1 MKRIKKRLT
10 LAEKYI
16 VLVVS
21 ATTVAF
27 FNKDKMQMY
36 NGILLGICPQ
46 CVIKLNLEGIF
57 NV

>member
-10 LAEKYI
+10 LAEKHI

-27 FNKDKMQMY
+27 FNKDK
-36 NGILLGICPQ
+36 NA
-46 CVIKLNLEGIF
+46 

>member
-1 MKRIKKRLT
+1 MVKRIKKRLT

-27 FNKDKMQMY
+27 FNKDK
-36 NGILLGICPQ
+36 
-46 CVIKLNLEGIF
+46 
-57 NV
+57 NVNV